1 MENSISDNF
10 DKKNKKT
17 KNKKKSNWIWVVKIT
32 VITFFISVSLY
43 IISST
48 VLSNAGL
55 IIAFCVLIAFILI
68 GVIFDIVGV
77 AVTSA
82 DIKILHSM
90 AAKKV
95 FGAKQAVSLAKNA
108 EKVSNFCNDVV
119 GDIAGVISGT
129 CGAIIVVHI
138 VNNFNSLSENILG
151 MVVTALVAAC
161 TVGGKAMGKS
171 IAISKSDSIV
181 FIVGKIIAFCT
192 FKFIGRKK

>member
-1 MENSISDNF
+1 MDNNKLDNSL
-10 DKKNKKT
+10 KKNKKQ
-17 KNKKKSNWIWVVKIT
+17 KNKKKSNSSWVIKIT
-32 VITFFISVSLY
+32 IITFFISIILY

-48 VLSNAGL
+48 VLSNAE
-55 IIAFCVLIAFILI
+55 IAVAFSVLIAFILI

-95 FGAKQAVSLAKNA
+95 FGAKQAISLVKNA

-129 CGAIIVVHI
+129 CGAIIVVHL
-138 VNNFNSLSENILG
+138 VNSFNNLSENILG
-151 MVVTALVAAC
+151 MFITALVAAC
-161 TVGGKAMGKS
+161 TVGGKAMGKKV
-171 IAISKSDSIV
+171 AISKGNSIV
-181 FIVGKIIAFCT
+181 FVVGKIIAFCT
-192 FKFIGRKK
+192 FKFIRRKK